1 MFCTFWSN
9 STVLSSDSS
18 GEKHSHPDMGK
29 PEEECESADP
39 GSKGTMAPPPPPRR
53 GIAVDTSTATVPGDD
68 LVTIVSA
75 PLLASAEHV
84 SFLFFVFCCRVRA
97 SAPDGSSPRVYMR
110 LFIVGYRLKPLSL
123 ILSCALC
130 MIRCAPALPMG
141 VAPESMCGL
150 AQSGMDSESGV

>member
-1 MFCTFWSN
+1 MSF
-9 STVLSSDSS
+9 SSDSS
-18 GEKHSHPDMGK
+18 GEKHPQPDMSK
-29 PEEECESADP
+29 PEEECESAHP
-39 GSKGTMAPPPPPRR
+39 SFKGTMAPPPPPNH
-53 GIAVDTSTATVPGDD
+53 GTAVDTSVATAPGDG

-75 PLLASAEHV
+75 PSLASVEHV
-84 SFLFFVFCCRVRA
+84 SCLLFAFCCRVRV